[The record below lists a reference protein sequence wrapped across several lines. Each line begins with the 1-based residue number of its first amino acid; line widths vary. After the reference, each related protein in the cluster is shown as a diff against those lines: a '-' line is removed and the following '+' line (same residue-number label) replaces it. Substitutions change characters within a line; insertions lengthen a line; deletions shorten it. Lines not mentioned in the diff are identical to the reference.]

1 MDYDKDFVMNQGYS
15 LSSCGPTVA
24 TTITHCFFVVIFLC
38 DFLLLLFCFVCFC
51 FLFLFCFVFC
61 FLGPYL
67 RHMEV
72 PKLGVKLELYTTAYT
87 TATAMRDWSHICN
100 PHHSPWQCRILNPL
114 YEARDRTCIL
124 MDDRFVS
131 AEP

>member
-1 MDYDKDFVMNQGYS
+1 MIENLRWGKGCEWADCFRNCVLGKFRHLQTLNLVPIPTPPYMLFVTFIY
-15 LSSCGPTVA
+15 
-24 TTITHCFFVVIFLC
+24 
-38 DFLLLLFCFVCFC
+38 FCFV
-51 FLFLFCFVFC
+51 LFCFC

-67 RHMEV
+67 QHMEV

-87 TATAMRDWSHICN
+87 TATAMQDWSHICN

-114 YEARDRTCIL
+114 YEARDQTCIL